1 MHEATIVMSILG
13 IARNAMADHL
23 NARVSR
29 IEVSVG
35 KLRAIEPSLLE
46 TCFAELS
53 GGSVCQ
59 GAELVV
65 NTIPI
70 TARCRDCGRTSLID
84 RFRFRC
90 CACHGNGLDVVTG
103 RELRVDRLIARSR
116 QSGSNEATTDPDGSV
131 DRKQWR

>member
-13 IARNAMADHL
+13 IARNAMANRSDAL
-23 NARVSR
+23 VSR

-35 KLRAIEPSLLE
+35 KLRAVEPSLLKA
-46 TCFAELS
+46 CFAELS

-59 GAELVV
+59 GAVLVV

-70 TARCRDCGRTSLID
+70 TARCRDCGRTSPID

-90 CACHGNGLDVVTG
+90 CACRSTGLG
-103 RELRVDRLIARSR
+103 RHDGPGTARR
-116 QSGSNEATTDPDGSV
+116 PAHRPIEAIGIE
-131 DRKQWR
+131 